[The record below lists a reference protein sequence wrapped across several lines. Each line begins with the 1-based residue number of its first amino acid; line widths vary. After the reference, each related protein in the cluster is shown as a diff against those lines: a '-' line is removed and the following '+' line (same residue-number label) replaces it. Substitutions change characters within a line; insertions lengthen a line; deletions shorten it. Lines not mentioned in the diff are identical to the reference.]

1 MFQRGLFALRKM
13 KKSRMRTYSCQ
24 CDSPDASRSENH
36 CNHPCPS
43 RPFSSFTLLLSP
55 LPDRIF
61 EDTRNEETRRHLV
74 LYIDEASRVRCSGKL
89 GDGSVSNAS
98 FSRIFFSL
106 KKGSGTVQ
114 QLVYYMHEK
123 FICIY
128 PNSRS
133 VLVSINRCELMLVIL

>member
-1 MFQRGLFALRKM
+1 MTHASVPATSVVVFHVKKNISSGVRSMFQRGLFALRKM
-13 KKSRMRTYSCQ
+13 KKSRMRTYACQ

-36 CNHPCPS
+36 SNHPCPS

-98 FSRIFFSL
+98 FSRIFFS
-106 KKGSGTVQ
+106 KKRFWNCPTTC
-114 QLVYYMHEK
+114 LLYA
-123 FICIY
+123 
-128 PNSRS
+128 
-133 VLVSINRCELMLVIL
+133 